1 MMKGNHNVKKIINWS
16 FLAFGMLL
24 LLGGLVL
31 YGLGTQDLL
40 PVDRPRMLFR
50 ILALPGIFLIVSGAC
65 ELFFKKT
72 KAMEIE
78 EKDERNV
85 RIANEAKALAYEVM
99 TTLLSLVLAFMA
111 LTGYLTV
118 AVFFV
123 FFAVFAITQ
132 ITFVTRL
139 WYLQKNR

>member
-16 FLAFGMLL
+16 FLVFGMLL

-40 PVDRPRMLFR
+40 PVGRPKMLFL

-99 TTLLSLVLAFMA
+99 TVLLSLVLAFMA
-111 LTGYLTV
+111 LTGYLTA